1 MKRTGGLYMNNRQ
14 TNDFGQAFVAFTG
27 GFKNPFSHSTL
38 SKKRLFLILAALTLV
53 ILGFS
58 SYVLLIPLNFEN
70 AEFRRLL
77 TVLLL
82 LWSLPLLFPSTSP
95 KEKKKLFTE
104 FRKSRE
110 EMKDLLTAKAN
121 VDRVLGYDGR
131 AADKQK
137 EQTQR

>member
-1 MKRTGGLYMNNRQ
+1 MNNRQ

-95 KEKKKLFTE
+95 KEKKKLF
-104 FRKSRE
+104 KSPFSIP
-110 EMKDLLTAKAN
+110 LLLAILFIITN
-121 VDRVLGYDGR
+121 IIVGFFTSPLFENL
-131 AADKQK
+131 
-137 EQTQR
+137 EQEIK